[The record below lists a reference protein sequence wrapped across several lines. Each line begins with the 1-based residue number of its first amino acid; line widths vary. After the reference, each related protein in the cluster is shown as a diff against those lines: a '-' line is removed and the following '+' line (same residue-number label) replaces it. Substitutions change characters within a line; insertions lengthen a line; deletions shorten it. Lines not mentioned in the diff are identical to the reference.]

1 MRRVLELK
9 VPPLAIGLGFAVAIV
24 ALARFVPEAN
34 VPFPGHRIVAVA
46 GLALGGVVGV
56 TGIVQFRRAGTTIHP
71 LRPHEARVLV
81 ISGIYRISRN
91 PMYLGIALCLAGI
104 AAWDSTIPGYAL
116 VPLFCFAMSALQIG
130 PEERALREA
139 FGERFEGYA
148 ARVRRWI

>member
-1 MRRVLELK
+1 LTRFLEGKIPPVILGVAFAAAISALGRL
-9 VPPLAIGLGFAVAIV
+9 VPG
-24 ALARFVPEAN
+24 AN

-46 GLALGGVVGV
+46 GLALGGAIGV

-81 ISGIYRISRN
+81 TSGIYRVSRN

-104 AAWDSTIPGYAL
+104 AAWNSTLPGYAL
-116 VPLFCFAMSALQIG
+116 VPLFCFALRALQIER
-130 PEERALREA
+130 EERALREA
-139 FGERFEGYA
+139 FGERFEKYA